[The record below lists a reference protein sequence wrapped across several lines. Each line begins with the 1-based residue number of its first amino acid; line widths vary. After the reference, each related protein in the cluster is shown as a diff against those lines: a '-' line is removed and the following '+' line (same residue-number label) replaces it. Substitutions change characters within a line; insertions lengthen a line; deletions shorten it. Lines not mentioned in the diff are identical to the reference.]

1 MNDDPIPSPVDID
14 KLSVNMRVTAD
25 ALESA
30 EILVEF
36 AIPKF
41 AALDPA
47 EIQTIDPDL
56 GTLSDT
62 ATADVLKVVAD
73 ELSDALWALRKAREH
88 MVSIADRTDR
98 MYPRA

>member
-1 MNDDPIPSPVDID
+1 MNEDPIPSPVDID

-41 AALDPA
+41 AALDPT

-56 GTLSDT
+56 GTLSDA